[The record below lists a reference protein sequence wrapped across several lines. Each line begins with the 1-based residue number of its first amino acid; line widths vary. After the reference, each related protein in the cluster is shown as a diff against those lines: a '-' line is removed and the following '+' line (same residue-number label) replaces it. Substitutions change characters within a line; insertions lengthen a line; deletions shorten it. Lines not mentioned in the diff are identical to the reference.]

1 MRHSLHRLL
10 FAALACSVLL
20 AGCGS
25 GTRSDLSEAS
35 NGELAP
41 PKIDAIQTNKR
52 AEYRLAPDDIIDVSV
67 YQVPELNRSVQ
78 VDGAGRILLPLV
90 GMMPAS
96 GKTIREL
103 EVDLVARLGE
113 RYLKLPQVAVVL
125 KESMGQRIIV
135 EGEVKSPGLAQAR
148 GAMTLM
154 ATLASVGGL
163 TETADF
169 SAVFVIRQTDKG
181 RMAARFDVAQIRAGA
196 AEDPQIYGGDTIVVD
211 NSSGKMAWKYFR
223 DTLPVLSFFKFLL

>member
-1 MRHSLHRLL
+1 MRHLLHRLAFVL
-10 FAALACSVLL
+10 MACALLP
-20 AGCGS
+20 GCGS
-25 GTRSDLSEAS
+25 GVRSDVVGATD
-35 NGELAP
+35 GELEP
-41 PKIDAIQTNKR
+41 PSANRAQTTKR
-52 AEYRLAPDDIIDVSV
+52 VEYRLAPDDIIDVSV

-135 EGEVKSPGLAQAR
+135 EGEVKTPGLAQAR

-169 SAVFVIRQTDKG
+169 GAVFVIRQTDKG
-181 RMAARFDVAQIRAGA
+181 RMAARFDVAKIRAGA

-211 NSSGKMAWKYFR
+211 NSSGKLAWKYFR
-223 DTLPVLSFFKFLL
+223 DALPVASFFKFLL